1 MKNSLMS
8 AQYGMLH
15 REKPLD
21 SNAKPKQR
29 PEEKLS
35 PYKQNARLFR
45 LKQAIFCALFHG
57 CRTFLFSKAVC
68 RKESIQFWK
77 KTFKPEMQSLRK
89 ETHKFFNRDRRKIA
103 MLKIPLIVIGLIF
116 SYAYSPR
123 KKHSKIAD
131 TETAMYL

>member
-1 MKNSLMS
+1 MHFFTDAEHFCSQKPYAEKN
-8 AQYGMLH
+8 
-15 REKPLD
+15 P
-21 SNAKPKQR
+21 
-29 PEEKLS
+29 
-35 PYKQNARLFR
+35 
-45 LKQAIFCALFHG
+45 
-57 CRTFLFSKAVC
+57 FS
-68 RKESIQFWK
+68 FGK

-89 ETHKFFNRDRRKIA
+89 ETHKFFNHDRRKIA